1 VTLAAFKRKK
11 AGSIIMKIKKILIAY
26 DGSGCSE
33 SALDDLIRAGLPGR
47 VQALVISVAEVWL
60 PPQNGNGNGNPSG
73 IKFDSQT
80 EQAVQKYYQK
90 NKKIL
95 AEAGTYANHARQRL
109 QAAFPHWNVQA
120 VATYGSPAWE
130 ILARADE
137 FKPDLIVA
145 GSHGQSAISR
155 FFLGSISQKILTE
168 AYCSVR
174 IARGRIEVDP
184 APGRLVIGF
193 DGSHGA
199 QAAVEAVASRSWPEQ
214 TEVRL
219 IAATENITPSAIGRF
234 IPPIVQIVEEVN
246 KSEREWLEK
255 LAENSLCTLRS
266 KGLSADMQV
275 RPGNPKRVLVE
286 EAESW
291 NADCIFVGANA
302 LGSRVE
308 RFLLGSTSAAVAA
321 RAHCSVEVVRDQK

>member
-1 VTLAAFKRKK
+1 
-11 AGSIIMKIKKILIAY
+11 MKIKKILIAY

-33 SALDDLIRAGLPGR
+33 SALDDLVRAGLPET

-60 PPQNGNGNGNPSG
+60 PPKDGNGNGNGDTSG
-73 IKFDSQT
+73 IKFDSVT
-80 EQAVQKYYQK
+80 EHAIRKHYQA

-95 AEAGTYANHARQRL
+95 SEAGTYANHARHRL
-109 QAAFPHWNVQA
+109 QAAFPRWKIQTE
-120 VATYGSPAWE
+120 ATYGSPAWE

-137 FKPDLIVA
+137 LKPDLIVA

-155 FFLGSISQKILTE
+155 FFLGSISQKVLTE

-184 APGRLVIGF
+184 APARLVIGY
-193 DGSHGA
+193 DGSRGA
-199 QAAVEAVASRSWPEQ
+199 EAAVEAAASRSWPEH

-219 IAATENITPSAIGRF
+219 IAATESITPLAIGRF
-234 IPPIVQIVEEVN
+234 IPPISHMVEEVN
-246 KSEREWLEK
+246 QSEQVWLKK
-255 LAENSLCTLRS
+255 LAENSLRTLRS
-266 KGLSADMQV
+266 KDLSVGLCV
-275 RPGNPKRVLVE
+275 RPGNPKKILVE

-302 LGSRVE
+302 FGGPVE

-321 RAHCSVEVVRDQK
+321 RAHCSVEVVRKNNL

>member
-1 VTLAAFKRKK
+1 
-11 AGSIIMKIKKILIAY
+11 MKIKKILIAY
-26 DGSGCSE
+26 DGSVSSE
-33 SALDDLIRAGLPGR
+33 SALDDLVRAGLPETLE
-47 VQALVISVAEVWL
+47 ALVISVAEVWL
-60 PPQNGNGNGNPSG
+60 PPQNGNGNGNSNVNGSGNSPG
-73 IKFDSQT
+73 IKFDSMTENAIQKHYQT
-80 EQAVQKYYQK
+80 

-95 AEAGTYANHARQRL
+95 AEAGTYANHARHRL
-109 QAAFPHWNVQA
+109 QAAFPHWKIRA
-120 VATYGSPAWE
+120 EATYGSPAWE

-137 FKPDLIVA
+137 FKPDLIVT
-145 GSHGQSAISR
+145 GSHSHSAVIR

-184 APGRLVIGF
+184 APGRLLIGF

-199 QAAVEAVASRSWPEQ
+199 EAAVETVASRSWPER

-219 IAATENITPSAIGRF
+219 ISAAESITPSAIGRF
-234 IPPIVQIVEEVN
+234 IPPIARIVEEVN
-246 KSEREWLEK
+246 ESEREWLEK
-255 LAENSLCTLRS
+255 LAENSLRTLRS
-266 KGLSADMQV
+266 KGLSADMYVQ
-275 RPGNPKRVLVE
+275 PGNPKKVLVD

-302 LGSRVE
+302 FGSRVE

-321 RAHCSVEVVRDQK
+321 RAHCSVEIVRREKSS